1 MQLKRKYNV
10 RGYSPSEIFMILLAS
25 LSFFISIYIAIKYAN
40 QAPLELHEFRQTQT
54 ALTAY
59 WLVKNGFSL
68 AYETP
73 VAGPPWSIPFEFP
86 IYQYIVALA
95 SQIMGYSLNAT
106 GRIVSFIF
114 LALCIIPAKSIT
126 KNLNI
131 SRSVF
136 YIFTALLFSSPLYLY
151 WGRTFMI
158 ETAALFFSI
167 AAIKYFV
174 DIIQAKN
181 SFKNQLFF
189 VVFIT
194 LSILQKI
201 TTGLPVLALLCLV
214 YFFLVL
220 KRTNSLKNTFFDK
233 KAILGLIYFGIPLA
247 IGIGWSLYTD
257 QVKTLNGLGVS
268 LTSSALSE
276 WNWGTL
282 RQRFSFYFYVDLIWR
297 RVFEQNLSGALGVAI
312 LMNALFFNAN
322 NSIKSIVV
330 ISSLMGLAPLF
341 LFTNLHIVHDYYQ
354 TANVIFL
361 IYAVAVS
368 LGHILNNYL
377 GQFKTIVFALMVISN
392 YSFFQKEYLDLI
404 QKEFTKENSRDYAV
418 SEILRREIPQGKYFV
433 AFVNHWGSPLTYL
446 AERKSFTV
454 PPIFKQ
460 YDKISLNPEH
470 FIEETHLGAVVLC
483 SSAKAP
489 TINDLIRWSS
499 TNRNWKIGKTHGCY
513 IAVSEV
519 APLKIPLVSQT
530 ECQDSVEF
538 TGVIQAGTPNI
549 LSVTVRPAI
558 SVENGAALDEVY
570 VTLTKK
576 NGEPIYFE
584 TLQVDSG
591 FSRIMNVN
599 LLAGKYALGV
609 TKLYKGHLESCQFQK
624 EVSIND
630 GNVNE

>member
-1 MQLKRKYNV
+1 
-10 RGYSPSEIFMILLAS
+10 
-25 LSFFISIYIAIKYAN
+25 
-40 QAPLELHEFRQTQT
+40 
-54 ALTAY
+54 
-59 WLVKNGFSL
+59 
-68 AYETP
+68 
-73 VAGPPWSIPFEFP
+73 
-86 IYQYIVALA
+86 
-95 SQIMGYSLNAT
+95 MGYSLNAT

-322 NSIKSIVV
+322 NSIKSIVYLQ
-330 ISSLMGLAPLF
+330 IF
-341 LFTNLHIVHDYYQ
+341 TLFTI
-354 TANVIFL
+354 I
-361 IYAVAVS
+361 I
-368 LGHILNNYL
+368 
-377 GQFKTIVFALMVISN
+377 K
-392 YSFFQKEYLDLI
+392 
-404 QKEFTKENSRDYAV
+404 
-418 SEILRREIPQGKYFV
+418 
-433 AFVNHWGSPLTYL
+433 
-446 AERKSFTV
+446 
-454 PPIFKQ
+454 
-460 YDKISLNPEH
+460 
-470 FIEETHLGAVVLC
+470 
-483 SSAKAP
+483 
-489 TINDLIRWSS
+489 
-499 TNRNWKIGKTHGCY
+499 
-513 IAVSEV
+513 
-519 APLKIPLVSQT
+519 
-530 ECQDSVEF
+530 
-538 TGVIQAGTPNI
+538 
-549 LSVTVRPAI
+549 
-558 SVENGAALDEVY
+558 
-570 VTLTKK
+570 
-576 NGEPIYFE
+576 
-584 TLQVDSG
+584 LQ
-591 FSRIMNVN
+591 M
-599 LLAGKYALGV
+599 
-609 TKLYKGHLESCQFQK
+609 
-624 EVSIND
+624 
-630 GNVNE
+630 